1 MKSSHVSD
9 DERDDDAPAELAP
22 RPKKKKK
29 KHKAIAVARSAA
41 LAREPMAPPAPSWTT
56 AHLGGA
62 LAVGLAL
69 GALGGYGMWGRGAGS
84 EAAPSKDSPSA
95 TSSSRTGMMPTGRP
109 QQPQEPATPVYI
121 ALAPH
126 SPREGPEH
134 AKVTIVEF
142 SDFQ

>member
-29 KHKAIAVARSAA
+29 KRKGIAVARSAA

-69 GALGGYGMWGRGAGS
+69 GALGGYGMWGRGGS
-84 EAAPSKDSPSA
+84 EPTTSKDTA
-95 TSSSRTGMMPTGRP
+95 TGAASGRPAMMPTGRP